1 MNALVGLRRALA
13 AGERCALAT
22 IVTTRGSTPGR
33 ETMKLLVRAD
43 GSMSGSV
50 GGGCVEAD
58 VWSAARAVLA
68 SGEPRLIAFELTEE
82 QMGDAG
88 LICGGAVDVY
98 VEPVE
103 PDEPGDVWAAV
114 TAATEAAR
122 PGVLLTRLRSATTTP
137 VQRAFVTAD
146 GVTGDDDLARA
157 ARALADDARATEC
170 VRRGDVAL
178 GGETADVYAEPIAI
192 PTLWIFGGGHVSKG
206 IVRVATAAGFRV
218 GVVDDREAYA
228 NPERFPEAFATRAGP
243 YESTLARLDLSATSW
258 AVIVTRGHQQDE
270 AVLRHLIERP
280 LRYLGMI
287 GSRRKIGAT
296 FDRLRADGVSDES
309 LRRVHAPL
317 GLAIGAE
324 SSEEIAVAIVAEL
337 IAVRR
342 LGTGSGTGSG
352 PGMGGEGPYPHLR
365 AVKGPFAPPIQ
376 RFLRNRLPS
385 T

>member
-1 MNALVGLRRALA
+1 MKALIDLRRALA
-13 AGERCALAT
+13 AGDSCALAT

-58 VWSAARAVLA
+58 VWSAAKQVLE
-68 SGEPRLIAFELTEE
+68 SGEPRLIEFKLTEAS
-82 QMGDAG
+82 MGDAG
-88 LICGGAVDVY
+88 LICGGVVDVY
-98 VEPVE
+98 VEPIAPSE
-103 PDEPGDVWAAV
+103 PDAIWVAV
-114 TAATEAAR
+114 TEATDDAR
-122 PGVLLTRLRSATTTP
+122 PGVLLTRLRPDAATP
-137 VQRAFVTAD
+137 VQRAFVTEQ
-146 GVTGDDDLARA
+146 GVAGDASLAAA
-157 ARALADDARATEC
+157 ARSLAADALAAEC
-170 VRRGDVAL
+170 VRRGDVELDGA
-178 GGETADVYAEPIAI
+178 TADVYAEPIAV

-218 GVVDDREAYA
+218 AVADDREAYA
-228 NPERFPEAFATRAGP
+228 NAERFPEAFATHAGP
-243 YESTLARLDLSATSW
+243 FETTLEEIGLTPTNW

-270 AVLRHLIERP
+270 AILRRLIDRP

-296 FDRLRADGVSDES
+296 FGRLRANGVSDDA

-324 SSEEIAVAIVAEL
+324 SSEEIAVAVVAEL

-342 LGTGSGTGSG
+342 LGAGA
-352 PGMGGEGPYPHLR
+352 EGPYPHLR
-365 AVKGPFAPPIQ
+365 KVKGPFAP
-376 RFLRNRLPS
+376 RS
-385 T
+385 